1 MDSMTP
7 VRILLVEDNPG
18 DARLVQILLE
28 EVGAD
33 RFVVTHVESLGSALE
48 LLDESDFDVVLVD
61 LSLPDSSGVETVVK
75 TRNRAPEVPIVVLS
89 GRDDEQTALQALQ
102 GGAEDYLV
110 KGQGD
115 GEIIARSIRYSIQRK
130 SAEQRLAYL
139 EQYDGLTGLAN
150 RALFQDR
157 LGQAVARADR
167 DETMLAVLFMG
178 LNRFRRVNTNLG
190 HRFGDAVLREVAER
204 LGRHIHDGNTVA
216 RVGGDEFCLVVEDI
230 SETYEAVSLVREI
243 LGVFDEPF
251 SMNGAEASI
260 DVSIG
265 IAVHPPSKS
274 SSLVMDAEFAMSR
287 AKEQGRSAYQFYTEE
302 MNAQAFERMTL
313 ESNLRRALEREEYV
327 LYYQPKVDLQ
337 TGDMFGVEALLR
349 WRHPEMGLVYPAKF
363 IPVLEETGL
372 IVEVGDWAL
381 RTACAQAKKWSD
393 NGFGPLQVA
402 VNLSARQFREEGLT
416 DSINSCVRDAGLDPE
431 CLELEITESLVME
444 DPEASRAMLQK
455 LQTEKGI
462 RTSIDDFGTGYSSLS
477 YLKLFPLDVLKIDR
491 SFVQDITDDPDDA
504 AIVSAI
510 IGLAHNLGL
519 KVIAEGVETQEQLHY
534 LRENGCDQGQGF
546 LFSRPIPPE
555 ELTELL
561 ESGEALP
568 GFGS

>member
-1 MDSMTP
+1 M
-7 VRILLVEDNPG
+7 EDNPG

-28 EVGAD
+28 EVGPD

-48 LLDESDFDVVLVD
+48 LLDESDFDVALVD

-75 TRNRAPEVPIVVLS
+75 TRNRASEVPIVVLS
-89 GRDDEQTALQALQ
+89 GRDDEDTAMQAIES
-102 GGAEDYLV
+102 GAEDYLV

-115 GEIIARSIRYSIQRK
+115 GEIIARSTRYSIQRK

-139 EQYDGLTGLAN
+139 EQYDGLTGLAS

-204 LGRHIHDGNTVA
+204 LGRHVHYGNTAA

-251 SMNGAEASI
+251 SMNGAEAPV

-265 IAVHPPSKS
+265 IAVHPTSKS

-337 TGDMFGVEALLR
+337 TGGMFGVEALLR

-363 IPVLEETGL
+363 IPVLEENGL

-381 RTACAQAKKWSD
+381 RTACARAKKWSD
-393 NGFGPLQVA
+393 DGFGPLQVA

-455 LQTEKGI
+455 LQMEKGI

-491 SFVQDITDDPDDA
+491 SFVQDITNDPDDA